1 MPLVT
6 RLTRHAGLLRQHDFR
21 NLWLA
26 DVISQFGTRIS
37 FLALPL
43 AAVSYLHATTFE
55 VSLLGTAQTIAY
67 LLVGLQ
73 VGAWCD
79 RMRRGPVV
87 VAADLG
93 RALLFAWIPIGAL
106 LGVLTVWQLY
116 IVVGLSGVLTVFFN
130 VARRAYVPR
139 LIAPADLVEGNTK
152 LATNQSVAAIAAPAV
167 AGALVQWL
175 GAPVTIALDAA
186 SYLWSGLWLRGIRA
200 PEPTPPEPQRRHL
213 AQEIGEGLR
222 LVFGQPI
229 LRAIGLHGAGLALF
243 QALNGAVIIVF
254 LVRVV
259 HLSPGVIGVLS
270 TVGLLGALLATAI
283 TRTMSRLLGRA
294 RLVWLAG
301 LLCGAGFLLEPV
313 AAPGWRIVFV
323 AASTF
328 VAAIG
333 IIVLNIVETSFEQ
346 AVCPPQLLGRL
357 SATMNFLTWGAMPAG
372 SLLGGVAGTLLGPR
386 ATLVMGGLGALASV
400 AFVLWSPLR
409 KLRDLPDELPGGG
422 DGDEHVPASSGHA

>member
-6 RLTRHAGLLRQHDFR
+6 RLSRHVGLLRQHDFR

-43 AAVSYLHATTFE
+43 AAVTYLHATTLQ
-55 VSLLGTAQTIAY
+55 VSLLGTAQTVAY
-67 LLVGLQ
+67 LVLGLQ

-93 RALLFAWIPIGAL
+93 RALLFAWIPVGAL

-116 IVVGLSGVLTVFFN
+116 LVVGLSGVLTVFFD
-130 VARRAYVPR
+130 VARRAYLPQ
-139 LIAPADLVEGNTK
+139 LIAPADLIEGNTT
-152 LATNQSVAAIAAPAV
+152 LATNQSMAAIAAPAV

-186 SYLWSGLWLRGIRA
+186 SYLWSGLWLRVIRGTETA
-200 PEPTPPEPQRRHL
+200 PPRPQRRHL
-213 AQEIGEGLR
+213 AREIGEGLR

-229 LRAIGLHGAGLALF
+229 LRAIGLHSAGLALC
-243 QALNGAVIIVF
+243 QAVNGAIVIVF

-259 HLSPGVIGVLS
+259 HLSAGVIGVLS
-270 TVGLLGALLATAI
+270 TVGLLGALLASAI

-301 LLCGAGFLLEPV
+301 LLCGVGFLLEPV

-328 VAAIG
+328 LAAIG

-346 AVCPPQLLGRL
+346 AVCPPNLLGRL
-357 SATMNFLTWGAMPAG
+357 SATMNFLTWGAMPVG
-372 SLLGGVAGTLLGPR
+372 SLAGGVAGTLLGLR
-386 ATLVMGGLGALASV
+386 ATLVVGGVGALASV
-400 AFVLWSPLR
+400 AFLLASPLR
-409 KLRDLPDELPGGG
+409 GLRDLPAELTGN
-422 DGDEHVPASSGHA
+422 DHVAASSGNA